1 MPLGVVRHNTA
12 ARMLAA
18 RMSVGSCK
26 IRGLRGNS
34 LGCSLCLRR
43 LLFAQH
49 DALGEGAI
57 VGGAIGH
64 VRRAIFF
71 LGERGAA
78 ALVDDSFIFTNDA
91 LAECGPHFSIGGR
104 LTSPR
109 SSALA

>member
-1 MPLGVVRHNTA
+1 M
-12 ARMLAA
+12 
-18 RMSVGSCK
+18 
-26 IRGLRGNS
+26 
-34 LGCSLCLRR
+34 
-43 LLFAQH
+43 FAQH

-57 VGGAIGH
+57 VGGAIRH

-104 LTSPR
+104 LTSPAFKR
-109 SSALA
+109 FGLKSAGLVAFYQCILNHCGVGQLLVAVWMGEK